1 MIYVYKSIYI
11 NMRWRARVLYIL
23 HIKLLCIILY
33 LQCMSQD
40 INRDGSSRGSDGG
53 DVEEL

>member
-1 MIYVYKSIYI
+1 
-11 NMRWRARVLYIL
+11 MRWRARVLYIL